1 LFFDQAFSR
10 PAGADYVSLDLD
22 IVIATDAIE
31 TLIAQ
36 LGDQYTIRRFEHS
49 VNLAVQN
56 RICEFQLQTDPRYQS
71 YDFLA
76 RAQLKQVMGYE
87 MKVAALED
95 ILQGK
100 IWAYSDLERRPS
112 NRQKDL
118 ADIYRLVEAHPH
130 LQKLLPES
138 IKLEGI

>member
-36 LGDQYTIRRFEHS
+36 LGDQFTIRRFEHRVS
-49 VNLAVQN
+49 FNSAKSKL
-56 RICEFQLQTDPRYQS
+56 RIQLQTDPRYQS
-71 YDFLA
+71 HDFIA

-87 MKVAALED
+87 MKVAILED
-95 ILQGK
+95 VLQGK

-112 NRQKDL
+112 KRQKDL